1 MDVQYQWCT
10 HGNGATLL
18 LIGTASTD
26 VRTDG
31 QSHDRKPA
39 SVRAVCTVASCCVV
53 CSAFLSFSSTKIY
66 MALVLLPEMMTIYV
80 ASTFLRILSIT
91 RSLVELRSTV
101 WVTPCICV
109 FLRFGL
115 PTSTDL
121 RIRNIQPETL
131 AKKKLT
137 WFIFKI
143 ISADYSSNNNNNHFR
158 LSNSNFGQEKVRFLS
173 L

>member
-1 MDVQYQWCT
+1 
-10 HGNGATLL
+10 
-18 LIGTASTD
+18 
-26 VRTDG
+26 
-31 QSHDRKPA
+31 
-39 SVRAVCTVASCCVV
+39 
-53 CSAFLSFSSTKIY
+53 

-131 AKKKLT
+131 AKKTSLDLFLRLFPQIIRAITIITTFGCQIRTLGRRKSDFSL
-137 WFIFKI
+137 FKI
-143 ISADYSSNNNNNHFR
+143 N
-158 LSNSNFGQEKVRFLS
+158 RF
-173 L
+173 